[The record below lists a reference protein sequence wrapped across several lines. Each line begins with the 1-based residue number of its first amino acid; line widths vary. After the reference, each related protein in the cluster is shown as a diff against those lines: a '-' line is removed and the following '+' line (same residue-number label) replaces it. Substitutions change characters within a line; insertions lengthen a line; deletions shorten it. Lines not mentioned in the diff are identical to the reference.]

1 MAPSE
6 EEKTREVAAA
16 EEEEKPGKEDRQRD
30 EKMARKLLKPRK
42 RAQVE
47 VWVGE
52 TTSQLET
59 QRCTAGRSFGHH
71 SDLLAAS
78 ATDQPGEGQRTAP
91 IDSDDICR
99 ICGRSFEDAKPVVTQ
114 PERTDKQP
122 KSGEPGKEKQ
132 MFRGIRAAMGQIRA
146 SKAGG
151 KAGGKGGD
159 KDEEE
164 HWDRA
169 ISTQM
174 FLADASEYASSDE
187 TGVSSSGPFGFG
199 ACGNKELEERMA
211 RLMRAQ
217 KLLDRSQANGD
228 KARRTDIVL

>member
-6 EEKTREVAAA
+6 EEKDRAVAAVEQD
-16 EEEEKPGKEDRQRD
+16 EESPGKEDRQVN

-52 TTSQLET
+52 TTSRLET

-71 SDLLAAS
+71 SDLLGAPAKG
-78 ATDQPGEGQRTAP
+78 QPGEGQRSAP
-91 IDSDDICR
+91 VDGDDICR
-99 ICGRSFEDAKPVVTQ
+99 VCGRSFEDMKPVVTQ
-114 PERTDKQP
+114 PERTDRQP
-122 KSGEPGKEKQ
+122 NSGKPGKGKH
-132 MFRGIRAAMGQIRA
+132 MFRGIKAAMGQFRA
-146 SKAGG
+146 G
-151 KAGGKGGD
+151 KDGGKGGD
-159 KDEEE
+159 RDEEE
-164 HWDRA
+164 RWDHA

-174 FLADASEYASSDE
+174 FLADASEYGSSVD
-187 TGVSSSGPFGFG
+187 TGLSSSGPFGFG
-199 ACGNKELEERMA
+199 ACENKELEERMA

>member
-6 EEKTREVAAA
+6 EEKARTVAAA
-16 EEEEKPGKEDRQRD
+16 EEEESPRKEDRQRH

-52 TTSQLET
+52 TTSRLET

-71 SDLLAAS
+71 SDLLTAS
-78 ATDQPGEGQRTAP
+78 ATGQPGEGQRSAP
-91 IDSDDICR
+91 VDGDDICR
-99 ICGRSFEDAKPVVTQ
+99 VCGRSFEDAKPVVTQ
-114 PERTDKQP
+114 PKRTDEQP
-122 KSGEPGKEKQ
+122 NSGKPGKGKH
-132 MFRGIRAAMGQIRA
+132 MFRGIRAAMGQFRA
-146 SKAGG
+146 G
-151 KAGGKGGD
+151 KDGGKGGD

-164 HWDRA
+164 RWDRA

-174 FLADASEYASSDE
+174 FLADASEYGSSVD
-187 TGVSSSGPFGFG
+187 TGISSSGPFGFG
-199 ACGNKELEERMA
+199 AGENKELEERMA

>member
-6 EEKTREVAAA
+6 EEKARAVAAA
-16 EEEEKPGKEDRQRD
+16 GEEEEERAGKVDRQRD

-71 SDLLAAS
+71 SDLTAS
-78 ATDQPGEGQRTAP
+78 SARGQPCEVQRVAP
-91 IDSDDICR
+91 ADSVDICR
-99 ICGRSFEDAKPVVTQ
+99 VCGRSFEDVKPVVTQ

-122 KSGEPGKEKQ
+122 KSGKPGKEKH

-151 KAGGKGGD
+151 KGGD

-164 HWDRA
+164 RWDRA

-199 ACGNKELEERMA
+199 ACENKELEERMA
-211 RLMRAQ
+211 RLIRAQ

>member
-6 EEKTREVAAA
+6 EEKARAVAAVEEA
-16 EEEEKPGKEDRQRD
+16 EESPGKEDRQGN

-71 SDLLAAS
+71 SDLLAAPAMGEQGESQRS
-78 ATDQPGEGQRTAP
+78 APV
-91 IDSDDICR
+91 DSDDICR
-99 ICGRSFEDAKPVVTQ
+99 VCGRFFEDVKPVVTQ
-114 PERTDKQP
+114 PRRTDKQP
-122 KSGEPGKEKQ
+122 NSDKPGKGKHT
-132 MFRGIRAAMGQIRA
+132 FRGIKAAMGQFRA
-146 SKAGG
+146 SKD
-151 KAGGKGGD
+151 GGKGGD

-164 HWDRA
+164 RWDRA

-174 FLADASEYASSDE
+174 FLADASEYGSSVD
-187 TGVSSSGPFGFG
+187 TGFSSSGPFGFG
-199 ACGNKELEERMA
+199 ACENKELEERMA

>member
-6 EEKTREVAAA
+6 EEEEARAVAAV
-16 EEEEKPGKEDRQRD
+16 EEKASPGKEDRQRH

-52 TTSQLET
+52 TTSRLET

-71 SDLLAAS
+71 SDLLAAP
-78 ATDQPGEGQRTAP
+78 ATGQPGEGQRSAP
-91 IDSDDICR
+91 IDGDDICR
-99 ICGRSFEDAKPVVTQ
+99 VCGRSFEDVKPVVTQ
-114 PERTDKQP
+114 PERADKQP
-122 KSGEPGKEKQ
+122 KSGKPGKEKH

-146 SKAGG
+146 SKD
-151 KAGGKGGD
+151 GGKGGD

-164 HWDRA
+164 RWDRA

-174 FLADASEYASSDE
+174 FLADASEYGSSVD

-199 ACGNKELEERMA
+199 AYENKELEERMA

>member
-6 EEKTREVAAA
+6 EEKACAVAAV
-16 EEEEKPGKEDRQRD
+16 EEVEKARAGDSQRN

-114 PERTDKQP
+114 PEGTDKQP
-122 KSGEPGKEKQ
+122 KSGKPGKEKH
-132 MFRGIRAAMGQIRA
+132 MFRGIRAAVGQIRA

-151 KAGGKGGD
+151 KGGD
-159 KDEEE
+159 NKDEEE
-164 HWDRA
+164 RWDRA

-199 ACGNKELEERMA
+199 ACENKELEERMA